1 VAGEGVGSKGSPK
14 RKLFEFFR
22 LLWQERWVPRGL
34 QVVFDTPETRTVA
47 RSLGCFYIWP
57 LSTTVST
64 HIVERNGSHGIFV
77 VEVPAL
83 TYELHPSVAPVIAP
97 EFNAWHVTSRQLTEA
112 FFVRLSPAV
121 HICRLCG
128 AHLRVDTARGYT
140 NLVQH
145 LRGRHYGNLGF

>member
-64 HIVERNGSHGIFV
+64 H
-77 VEVPAL
+77 
-83 TYELHPSVAPVIAP
+83 PSVAPVVAP